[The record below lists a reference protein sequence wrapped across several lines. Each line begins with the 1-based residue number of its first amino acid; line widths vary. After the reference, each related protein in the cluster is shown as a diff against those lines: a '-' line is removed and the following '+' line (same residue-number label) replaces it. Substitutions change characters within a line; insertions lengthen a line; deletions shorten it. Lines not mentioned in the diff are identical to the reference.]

1 MKGSFRKFK
10 KAFAFILCLFMSAG
24 SVCVVGSAADSV
36 TVSSAD
42 ELKKAV
48 ENAKNGS
55 FIYLKGGNY
64 RFDAPLSFDGIKKNI
79 TISSAPGETA
89 VLTNACPV
97 SEWTECTVN
106 GVKAFYASAK
116 GKRISALFSE
126 SGKLDVT
133 RLPETGYYYIDKPDL
148 SDTKGEG
155 NDLASNGFY
164 ADDPLKTPS
173 NLCDVTVEILHQWVS
188 EVEKPVSFDESTGLF
203 RLKRYSG
210 RPIEAGDRYFLQN
223 VLEGLDKP
231 GEWCFDS
238 KADRVYY
245 VPFEGETAD
254 SLVLYASG
262 EALLM
267 NIENS
272 SGITFENIKFANT
285 GWEYSDDKYLNMNIH
300 TRLRDYETSSVQGA
314 VDVCGAIDVIY
325 SDNINFKNCDF
336 ENIGATAIRYFTGAK
351 NCVVDSCYFGNI
363 GANAI
368 FIGGRY
374 FIGEK
379 IDEIRD
385 NIAEN
390 ITVRNCEIEKYGRQ
404 FFGAC
409 GIIVTY
415 CDTAQ
420 ITNNEIHDGYYT
432 GISAGFMW
440 LFGENPT
447 ENIKITDNLIYNIGL
462 ETLSDLGGIY
472 MLGVQQNTVVSGN
485 VIHDCSC
492 YNGEGGYAGDGIYLD
507 SGCEFMTVEN
517 NIAFNCSTSC
527 FNTTL
532 SKNNIIRNN
541 IFAFPGQSV
550 ACLGAEEFLPY
561 TNLNN
566 TYINNIFLTDNK
578 VLSVEEINH
587 TGHFA
592 GNGNILWDMTYGD
605 ELYFTIGSYRDKAI
619 IRRTAEKKNVLGSA
633 IYTNPGFKD
642 AQSFDF
648 SLDENSS
655 AVKLGFEPFDYS
667 QAGTL
672 KGSCVGLTR
681 EGGLTAY
688 NAGTKDYTD
697 RPATP
702 SFIEKVKRFF
712 NKIFD
717 CFKSLFEKAIIRKE
731 PEINDLYVTD
741 YTVKEKSAYTDEL
754 TDLINK
760 VKEHTP
766 SYRVDESRKPFS
778 DDERI
783 KAIYFDGEKC
793 LGKATEV
800 FAYIGFPENASAENP
815 VPAMVL
821 VHGGGVHAQADW
833 VRYWVD
839 RGYAAIS
846 FDGFGQQPKVGYYSA
861 AGNNNPDWTVNENSH
876 LTFSNFDDIDKDY
889 TEQWFYYYLTDI
901 VLSNNIL
908 RADNRVI
915 NNQIGVSGIS
925 WGSLVTTVA
934 ACYDN
939 RFEFAI
945 PIYGSGCWELMGA
958 FFNNKTVLEK
968 WDPTPLLPEVKM
980 PMLFVSSD
988 EDPFFPADAPSSSAA
1003 VAKNGS
1009 VLFISGLNHGDFNIE
1024 ETVRFANEMTGN
1036 GDGNIRITGIS
1047 EENGKITLKF
1057 NMPDGVKRAKV
1068 TLFYRSSPLEYDNL
1082 KLKESWS
1089 AKSATV
1095 AGSKAT
1101 VKLPEDAKMYYIA
1114 VSGKTGGIF
1123 SGNSITAST
1132 GIYNLYRRKGF

>member
-1 MKGSFRKFK
+1 MKSPLNKFIKSF
-10 KAFAFILCLFMSAG
+10 ALILCSFMLTGGLCAA
-24 SVCVVGSAADSV
+24 GSAAD
-36 TVSSAD
+36 TAAVSSAD
-42 ELKKAV
+42 ELLRAV
-48 ENAKNGS
+48 ESAENGS
-55 FIYLKGGNY
+55 IIYLKGGTY
-64 RFDAPLSFDGIKKNI
+64 RFDAPLSFDGIKKDI

-89 VLTNACPV
+89 VITNACPLT
-97 SEWTECTVN
+97 EWTQCTVN
-106 GVKAFYASAK
+106 GVKAFFASAN
-116 GKRISALFSE
+116 GRRISALFSE
-126 SGKLDVT
+126 NGKLDVT
-133 RLPETGYYYIDKPDL
+133 RLPESGYYYIDKPDL

-164 ADDPLKTPS
+164 ADDLKKAPS

-203 RLKRYSG
+203 RLARYSG
-210 RPIEAGDRYFLQN
+210 RPIETGDRYFLQN

-238 KADRVYY
+238 AADKVYY
-245 VPFEGETAD
+245 IPFEGETAD
-254 SLVLYASG
+254 SLVLYASAG
-262 EALLM
+262 ALLLS
-267 NIENS
+267 IENS
-272 SGITFENIKFANT
+272 SGITFENIKFADT
-285 GWEYSDDKYLNMNIH
+285 GWEYSNDKNLNMNIH
-300 TRLRDYETSSVQGA
+300 TRLRDHETSSVQGA
-314 VDVCGAIDVIY
+314 VDVCGAVDVIY

-336 ENIGATAIRYFTGAK
+336 ENIGAAAIRYYTGAK
-351 NCVVDSCYFGNI
+351 NCAVDSCRFSDI

-390 ITVRNCEIEKYGRQ
+390 ISVRNCEIEKYGRQ

-409 GIIVTY
+409 GIILTY
-415 CDTAQ
+415 CDTAE
-420 ITNNEIHDGYYT
+420 ISNNEIHDGYYT

-447 ENIKITDNLIYNIGL
+447 QNIKITDNLIYNIGL

-472 MLGVQQNTVVSGN
+472 LLGVQQNTVVSGN
-485 VIHDCSC
+485 VIHDCAC
-492 YNGEGGYAGDGIYLD
+492 YDGESGYAGAGIYLD
-507 SGCEFMTVEN
+507 SGCEFMTIEN
-517 NIAFNCSTSC
+517 NLAFNCSTSC

-541 IFAFPGQSV
+541 IFALSGQSV
-550 ACLGAEEFLPY
+550 VCLGAEEFLPY

-566 TYINNIFLTDNK
+566 TYINNIILTDNK
-578 VLSVEEINH
+578 VLAVENINH

-592 GNGNILWDMTYGD
+592 GSGNILWDMTCGD
-605 ELYFTIGSYRDKAI
+605 ELYFTIGSYTDNAI
-619 IRRTAEKKNVLGSA
+619 IRRNAEKRNVLGSA
-633 IYTNPGFKD
+633 VYIDPGFKD
-642 AQSFDF
+642 APAFDF
-648 SLDENSS
+648 SLDENSA

-672 KGSCVGLTR
+672 KGTRVGLTR
-681 EGGLTAY
+681 EGGVPAY
-688 NAGTKDYTD
+688 NSGTKDYPD
-697 RPATP
+697 RPASL
-702 SFIEKVKRFF
+702 SFLEKVKLFF
-712 NKIFD
+712 NKITD
-717 CFKSLFEKAIIRKE
+717 WIKSMFERIIIHKG

-754 TDLINK
+754 TVLIDK

-766 SYRVDESRKPFS
+766 SYRVDESRKPFP

-783 KAIYFDGEKC
+783 KAVYFDGEKC
-793 LGKATEV
+793 LGKETEV
-800 FAYIGFPENASAENP
+800 FAYIGFPENASADDP

-833 VRYWVD
+833 VRYWVE

-861 AGNNNPDWTVNENSH
+861 EGNNNPDWTVNENSH
-876 LTFSNFDDIDKDY
+876 LTFSNFDDIGKEY

-908 RADNRVI
+908 RADERVI
-915 NNQIGVSGIS
+915 NDQIGVSGIS
-925 WGSLVTTVA
+925 WGSLVTTAA
-934 ACYDN
+934 ACYDS

-945 PIYGSGCWELMGA
+945 PIYGSGCWELMGG
-958 FFNNKTVLEK
+958 FFNNKAILEK

-1003 VAKNGS
+1003 LAKNGS
-1009 VLFISGLNHGDFNIE
+1009 VLFISGLSHGDFNIE
-1024 ETVRFANEMTGN
+1024 ETVRFADEMTGR

-1047 EENGKITLKF
+1047 EENGRITLSFKL
-1057 NMPDGVKRAKV
+1057 PDGVKTPKV
-1068 TLFYRSSPLEYDNL
+1068 TLFYRSTPLEYDNL

-1089 AKSATV
+1089 AKSAAT
-1095 AGSKAT
+1095 AGCKAS
-1101 VKLPEDAKMYYIA
+1101 VKLPENAVMYYIA
-1114 VSGKTGGIF
+1114 VSGKTDGIF
-1123 SGNSITAST
+1123 SDNSITAST
-1132 GIYNLYRRKGF
+1132 GIFYCGSF

>member
-1 MKGSFRKFK
+1 MKNAFLK
-10 KAFAFILCLFMSAG
+10 KTAAVILSLIIGMG
-24 SVCVVGSAADSV
+24 SVCVMGSAANQII
-36 TVSSAD
+36 VSSAD
-42 ELKKAV
+42 EFLKAV
-48 ENAKNGS
+48 DDAENGS
-55 FIYLKGGNY
+55 SIYLKGGVY
-64 RFDAPLSFDGIKKNI
+64 RFDSPINFNGIKKNI
-79 TISSAPGETA
+79 TVSSAPGETA
-89 VLTNACPV
+89 AITNACPV
-97 SEWTECTVN
+97 TEWKECTVN
-106 GVKAFYASAK
+106 GVKAFYASTN

-126 SGKLDVT
+126 RKKLEVT

-148 SDTKGEG
+148 SDTRGAD

-164 ADDPLKTPS
+164 AHDLKKTPS

-188 EVEKPVSFDESTGLF
+188 EVEKPVSFDENTGLF
-203 RLKRYSG
+203 RLARYSG
-210 RPIEAGDRYFLQN
+210 RPIESGDRYFLQN
-223 VLEGLDKP
+223 VLESLDKP

-238 KADRVYY
+238 KADKLYY
-245 VPFEGETAD
+245 IPFEGETAD
-254 SLVLYASG
+254 SLVLYASTG
-262 EALLM
+262 ALLM

-272 SGITFENIKFANT
+272 SGITFENIRFADT

-300 TRLRDYETSSVQGA
+300 TRLRDYETSSVQAA

-363 GANAI
+363 GANAV

-379 IDEIRD
+379 IDEIRE
-385 NIAEN
+385 NVAEN
-390 ITVRNCEIEKYGRQ
+390 ITVRNCEIENYGRQ

-415 CDTAQ
+415 CDTAE
-420 ITNNEIHDGYYT
+420 ISNNEIHDGYYT

-447 ENIKITDNLIYNIGL
+447 ENIRICDNLIYNIGL
-462 ETLSDLGGIY
+462 KTLSDLGGIY
-472 MLGVQQNTVVSGN
+472 MLGVQQGTVVSGN
-485 VIHDCSC
+485 IIHDCAC
-492 YNGEGGYAGDGIYLD
+492 YDGNGGYAGDGIYLD

-517 NIAFNCSTSC
+517 NLAFNCSTSC

-541 IFAFPGQSV
+541 IFALSGQSV
-550 ACLGAEEFLPY
+550 ACLGAEEFATY

-578 VLSVEEINH
+578 VLSVEQINH
-587 TGHFA
+587 TGHF
-592 GNGNILWDMTYGD
+592 GGSGNILWDMTYGE
-605 ELYFTIGSYRDKAI
+605 ELYFTIGSYADKAI
-619 IRRTAEKKNVLGSA
+619 IRRNAETRNVLGSA
-633 IYTNPGFKD
+633 IYADPGFKD
-642 AQSFDF
+642 ASSFDF
-648 SLDENSS
+648 SLDENSA

-667 QAGTL
+667 KAGTL
-672 KGSCVGLTR
+672 KGTKIGLTR

-688 NAGTKDYTD
+688 NADTKEYSE
-697 RPATP
+697 RPATL
-702 SFIEKVKRFF
+702 SFGEKIKLFF
-712 NKIFD
+712 NKIID
-717 CFKSLFEKAIIRKE
+717 KIRNMLDKIFGFVE
-731 PEINDLYVTD
+731 PEMNDLYVTD
-741 YTVKEKSAYTDEL
+741 YEIKEKSKYTDEL
-754 TDLINK
+754 SALINK

-766 SYRVDESRKPFS
+766 SYRVDESRKPFH

-793 LGKATEV
+793 LGKDTEV

-833 VRYWVD
+833 VQYWVN

-846 FDGFGQQPKVGYYSA
+846 FDGFGQQPKDGYYSA

-876 LTFSNFDDIDKDY
+876 LTFSNFDDVDKEF
-889 TEQWFYYYLTDI
+889 TQQWFYYYLADI

-915 NNQIGVSGIS
+915 NDQIGVSGIS

-934 ACYDN
+934 ACYDS

-945 PIYGSGCWELMGA
+945 PIYGSGCWELMGT
-958 FFNNKTVLEK
+958 FFNNKNILDK
-968 WDPTPLLPEVKM
+968 WDPTPLLPDVKM
-980 PMLFVSSD
+980 PVLFISSD

-1003 VAKNGS
+1003 AAKNGS
-1009 VLFISGLNHGDFNIE
+1009 VLFADGLQHGDFRIE

-1047 EENGKITLKF
+1047 EENGKITVGFDLP
-1057 NMPDGVKRAKV
+1057 NGVSNPDVK
-1068 TLFYRSSPLEYDNL
+1068 LFYRSSPLEYDGL
-1082 KLKESWS
+1082 KLKEGWS
-1089 AKSATV
+1089 
-1095 AGSKAT
+1095 SKNAR
-1101 VKLPEDAKMYYIA
+1101 VLGNKAVVELPDGAEMYYIA
-1114 VSGKTGGIF
+1114 VSGRTDGIF
-1123 SGNSITAST
+1123 SKNSISAST
-1132 GIYNLYRRKGF
+1132 GIFN

>member
-1 MKGSFRKFK
+1 MIGLFREFK
-10 KAFAFILCLFMSAG
+10 KISALILSLIMITACFG
-24 SVCVVGSAADSV
+24 VIGSAANSV

-42 ELKKAV
+42 EFLRAV
-48 ENAKNGS
+48 ENSESGS
-55 FIYLKGGNY
+55 IIYLKGGTY
-64 RFDAPLSFDGIKKNI
+64 RFDTPIIFDGIKKNI
-79 TISSAPGETA
+79 TITSVPGETA
-89 VLTNACPV
+89 VITNACPV

-106 GVKAFYASAK
+106 GVKAFCASAS
-116 GKRISALFSE
+116 GKRITALFSE
-126 SGKLDVT
+126 SGKLNVT
-133 RLPETGYYYIDKPDL
+133 RLPESGYYYIDKPDL
-148 SDTKGEG
+148 SDTKGKD

-164 ADDPLKTPS
+164 ADDLKKAPS

-188 EVEKPVSFDESTGLF
+188 EVEKPVSFDETTGLF
-203 RLKRYSG
+203 RLARYSG

-238 KADRVYY
+238 KADMLYY
-245 VPFEGETAD
+245 IPYDGETAEN
-254 SLVLYASG
+254 LVLYASA
-262 EALLM
+262 EAQLM
-267 NIENS
+267 DIENS
-272 SGITFENIKFANT
+272 SGITFENIKFADT
-285 GWEYSDDKYLNMNIH
+285 GWNYSDDKYLNMNIH
-300 TRLRDYETSSVQGA
+300 TRLRDYEVSSVQGA
-314 VDVCGAIDVIY
+314 VDVSGAIDVIY

-351 NCVVDSCYFGNI
+351 NSIVDSCYFSNI

-368 FIGGRY
+368 YIGGRY

-379 IDEIRD
+379 IDEVRD

-409 GIIVTY
+409 GILVAY
-415 CDTAQ
+415 CDTAE
-420 ITNNEIHDGYYT
+420 ISNNEIHDGYYT

-447 ENIKITDNLIYNIGL
+447 QSIKITDNLIYNIGL

-472 MLGVQQNTVVSGN
+472 LLGVQQNTVVSGN

-492 YNGEGGYAGDGIYLD
+492 YDGEGGYAGDGIYLD

-517 NIAFNCSTSC
+517 NLAFNCSTSC

-541 IFAFPGQSV
+541 IFALSGQSV

-561 TNLNN
+561 TDLNN
-566 TYINNIFLTDNK
+566 TYINNIILTDNK

-587 TGHFA
+587 TGHF
-592 GNGNILWDMTYGD
+592 GGSGNILWDMTYGD
-605 ELYFTIGSYRDKAI
+605 ELYFTIGNYTNKAI
-619 IRRTAEKKNVLGSA
+619 IRQNAESRNVLGSA
-633 IYTNPGFKD
+633 IYRNPGFKD

-648 SLDENSS
+648 SLDENSD

-667 QAGTL
+667 KAGTL
-672 KGSCVGLTR
+672 KGSRIGLTR

-688 NAGTKDYTD
+688 NTDTKDYTD
-697 RPATP
+697 RPASL
-702 SFIEKVKRFF
+702 SFTEKIKLFF
-712 NKIFD
+712 NKIVD
-717 CFKSLFEKAIIRKE
+717 WFKSLFEKILICKE

-741 YTVKEKSAYTDEL
+741 YKVKEKSAYTDEL
-754 TDLINK
+754 AALINE
-760 VKEHTP
+760 VKKHSP
-766 SYRVDESRKPFS
+766 SYRVDESRKPFP

-793 LGKATEV
+793 LGKDSEV

-861 AGNNNPDWTVNENSH
+861 AGNNNPDWTVNVNSH
-876 LTFSNFDDIDKDY
+876 LTFSNFDDIDSEY

-901 VLSNNIL
+901 ILSNNIL

-958 FFNNKTVLEK
+958 FFNNNKILEK
-968 WDPTPLLPEVKM
+968 WDPTHLLPEVKM
-980 PMLFVSSD
+980 PIMFVSSD

-1003 VAKNGS
+1003 AAKNGS
-1009 VLFISGLNHGDFNIE
+1009 VLLISGLNHGDFNIE
-1024 ETVRFANEMTGN
+1024 ETFRFANEMTGN

-1047 EENGKITLKF
+1047 EENGEITLKF
-1057 NMPDGVKRAKV
+1057 NLPDGVKSPKV
-1068 TLFYRSSPLEYDNL
+1068 TLFYRSSSLEYDNL
-1082 KLKESWS
+1082 TLKESWS
-1089 AKSATV
+1089 TKSATV
-1095 AGSKAT
+1095 SGNKAA
-1101 VKLPEDAKMYYIA
+1101 VKLPENAKMYYIA
-1114 VSGKTGGIF
+1114 VSGKTEGIF
-1123 SGNSITAST
+1123 SSKSITAST
-1132 GIYNLYRRKGF
+1132 GIFNCNGF

>member
-1 MKGSFRKFK
+1 MIMITGSIRF
-10 KAFAFILCLFMSAG
+10 
-24 SVCVVGSAADSV
+24 VGSAAKEPV

-42 ELKKAV
+42 ELLKAV
-48 ENAKNGS
+48 ENAENGS
-55 FIYLKGGNY
+55 TVYLKGGTY
-64 RFDAPLSFDGIKKNI
+64 RFNAPLSFDGIKKNV
-79 TISSAPGETA
+79 TVSSVPGETA
-89 VLTNACPV
+89 VITNACPV
-97 SEWTECTVN
+97 SGWTECTVN
-106 GVKAFYASAK
+106 GVKAFCAK
-116 GKRISALFSE
+116 ANGRRISALFSE
-126 SGKLDVT
+126 SGKLNVS

-164 ADDPLKTPS
+164 ADDLKKAPS

-203 RLKRYSG
+203 RLARYSG

-238 KADRVYY
+238 KADKLYY

-254 SLVLYASG
+254 SLMLYASTA
-262 EALLM
+262 ALLM
-267 NIENS
+267 SIENS
-272 SGITFENIKFANT
+272 SGITFENIKFADT
-285 GWEYSDDKYLNMNIH
+285 GWEYSDDRYLNMNIH

-325 SDNINFKNCDF
+325 SDDINFKNCDF
-336 ENIGATAIRYFTGAK
+336 ENLGTTAIRYYTGAK
-351 NCVVDSCYFGNI
+351 NCVVDSCYFGDI

-379 IDEIRD
+379 IDDIRE

-390 ITVRNCEIEKYGRQ
+390 ITVRNCEIEKFGRQ

-415 CDTAQ
+415 CDKAE

-447 ENIKITDNLIYNIGL
+447 QNVKITDNLIYNIGL

-472 MLGVQQNTVVSGN
+472 LLGVQQNTVVSGN

-492 YNGEGGYAGDGIYLD
+492 YDGEGGYAGDGIYLD

-517 NIAFNCSTSC
+517 NLVFNCSTSC

-532 SKNNIIRNN
+532 SKNNIIKNN
-541 IFAFPGQSV
+541 IFALSGQSV

-566 TYINNIFLTDNK
+566 TYINNILLTDSK
-578 VLSVEEINH
+578 VLTVENINH

-592 GNGNILWDMTYGD
+592 GSGNILWDMTYGD
-605 ELYFTIGSYRDKAI
+605 ELYFTIGSYTDKAI
-619 IRRTAEKKNVLGSA
+619 IRRNAEKRNVLGSA
-633 IYTNPGFKD
+633 VFRDPGFKD
-642 AQSFDF
+642 AASFDF
-648 SLDENSS
+648 SLDENSA
-655 AVKLGFEPFDYS
+655 AVKLGFEPFDHS
-667 QAGTL
+667 KAGTL
-672 KGSCVGLTR
+672 YGTRIGLAR

-688 NAGTKDYTD
+688 NTGTKTYSA
-697 RPATP
+697 RPAAL
-702 SFIEKVKRFF
+702 SFIEKVKLFF
-712 NKIFD
+712 NRITDCFRNFFGKIFD
-717 CFKSLFEKAIIRKE
+717 RKE
-731 PEINDLYVTD
+731 PEPGDLYVTD
-741 YTVKEKSAYTDEL
+741 YKVKEKSAYTDEL
-754 TDLINK
+754 AALIDK

-766 SYRVDESRKPFS
+766 SYRVDESRKPFP

-793 LGKATEV
+793 SGRNTEV
-800 FAYIGFPENASAENP
+800 FAYIGFPENAGADDP

-833 VRYWVD
+833 VKYWVD

-861 AGNNNPDWTVNENSH
+861 AGNNNPDWTVNEKSH
-876 LTFSNFDDIDKDY
+876 LTFSNFDDIDKEY

-908 RADNRVI
+908 RDDERVI
-915 NNQIGVSGIS
+915 NGQIGVSGIS

-934 ACYDN
+934 ACYDS

-945 PIYGSGCWELMGA
+945 PIYGSGCWELMGG

-968 WDPTPLLPEVKM
+968 WDPTPLLSEVKT

-1003 VAKNGS
+1003 AAENGS
-1009 VLFISGLNHGDFNIE
+1009 VLFIKGLMHGDFNIE
-1024 ETVRFANEMTGN
+1024 ETVRFANEMTGR
-1036 GDGNIRITGIS
+1036 GDGNISITGIS
-1047 EENGKITLKF
+1047 EENGKITLSF
-1057 NMPDGVKRAKV
+1057 ILPAGVKYPKV
-1068 TLFYRSSPLEYDNL
+1068 TLFYRSSPLEYDGM

-1089 AKSATV
+1089 EK
-1095 AGSKAT
+1095 KASVSGGRAV
-1101 VKLPEDAKMYYIA
+1101 VKIPENTEMYYLA

-1123 SGNSITAST
+1123 RDDSITAST
-1132 GIYNLYRRKGF
+1132 GIFIKNNSSGWFDI

>member
-1 MKGSFRKFK
+1 MSSFSKLK
-10 KAFAFILCLFMSAG
+10 KAFVSILCLTMVTG
-24 SVCVVGSAADSV
+24 SVGVVGSAANSI
-36 TVSSAD
+36 TVCSAD
-42 ELKKAV
+42 ELLRAV
-48 ENAKNGS
+48 ESAENGS
-55 FIYLKGGNY
+55 LIYLKGGTY
-64 RFDAPLSFDGIKKNI
+64 RFDAPLSFDGIKKDI

-89 VLTNACPV
+89 VITNACPV

-106 GVKAFYASAK
+106 GVKAFCASAK

-133 RLPETGYYYIDKPDL
+133 RLPESGYYYIDKPDL

-155 NDLASNGFY
+155 NDLVSNGFY
-164 ADDPLKTPS
+164 AHDLRKAPS

-188 EVEKPVSFDESTGLF
+188 EVEKPVSFNESTGLF

-223 VLEGLDKP
+223 ALEGLDKP

-238 KADRVYY
+238 KADKIYY
-245 VPFEGETAD
+245 VPFEGETAN

-262 EALLM
+262 EAQLM

-272 SGITFENIKFANT
+272 SGITFENIKFADT
-285 GWEYSDDKYLNMNIH
+285 GWEYSNDKYLNMNIH

-314 VDVCGAIDVIY
+314 VDVCAAIDVIY
-325 SDNINFKNCDF
+325 SENISFKNCDF
-336 ENIGATAIRYFTGAK
+336 ENIGATALRYFTGAK

-385 NIAEN
+385 NTAEN

-415 CDTAQ
+415 CDTAL

-472 MLGVQQNTVVSGN
+472 LLGVQQNTVVSGN

-492 YNGEGGYAGDGIYLD
+492 YDGKGGYAGNGIYLD

-517 NIAFNCSTSC
+517 NLVFNCSTSC

-532 SKNNIIRNN
+532 SKNNIVRNN
-541 IFAFPGQSV
+541 IFALSGQSV

-592 GNGNILWDMTYGD
+592 GSGNILWDMTYGD

-619 IRRTAEKKNVLGSA
+619 IRRSAEGRNILGSA
-633 IYTNPGFKD
+633 IYRDPGFKD
-642 AQSFDF
+642 ALSFDF
-648 SLDENSS
+648 SLDENSA

-672 KGSCVGLTR
+672 KDTRVGLTC

-688 NAGTKDYTD
+688 NADTEEYAD
-697 RPATP
+697 RPATI
-702 SFIEKVKRFF
+702 SFTEKIKLIFS
-712 NKIFD
+712 KIIDWFM
-717 CFKSLFEKAIIRKE
+717 SSFEKILVCEE
-731 PEINDLYVTD
+731 PEPNNLYVTD
-741 YTVKEKSAYTDEL
+741 YKVKEKSAYSDEL
-754 TDLINK
+754 TALINK

-766 SYRVDESRKPFS
+766 SYRVDKSRKPFP

-793 LGKATEV
+793 LGKDTEV
-800 FAYIGFPENASAENP
+800 FAYLGFPENASSENP

-876 LTFSNFDDIDKDY
+876 LTFSNFDDVDKEY
-889 TEQWFYYYLTDI
+889 TEQWFYYYLADI

-915 NNQIGVSGIS
+915 NNQIGVFGIS
-925 WGSLVTTVA
+925 WGSLVTTAA
-934 ACYDN
+934 ACYDS

-945 PIYGSGCWELMGA
+945 PIYGSGCWELMGT
-958 FFNNKTVLEK
+958 FFNNKTILEK
-968 WDPTPLLPEVKM
+968 WDPTPLLPVVKM
-980 PMLFVSSD
+980 PILFISSD

-1009 VLFISGLNHGDFNIE
+1009 VLLIRGLSHGDFNIE

-1047 EENGKITLKF
+1047 EENGKITLNF
-1057 NMPDGVKRAKV
+1057 NLPDGVKNPKV
-1068 TLFYRSSPLEYDNL
+1068 TLFYRGSPLEYDNL

-1089 AKSATV
+1089 AKSAAV
-1095 AGSKAT
+1095 SGGKS
-1101 VKLPEDAKMYYIA
+1101 VVMLPEGTTMYYIA

-1123 SGNSITAST
+1123 SGKSITAST
-1132 GIYNLYRRKGF
+1132 GIYCCGDF

>member
-10 KAFAFILCLFMSAG
+10 KAFALILCLIMVTS
-24 SVCVVGSAADSV
+24 SVCIVGSAADSV

-42 ELKKAV
+42 ELIKAV
-48 ENAKNGS
+48 ENAENGS
-55 FIYLKGGNY
+55 FIYLKGGTY
-64 RFDAPLSFDGIKKNI
+64 RFDAPLSFDGIKKDI

-89 VLTNACPV
+89 VITNACPV
-97 SEWTECTVN
+97 SEWTVCTVN
-106 GVKAFYASAK
+106 GVKAFSASAK

-126 SGKLDVT
+126 NRKLDVT
-133 RLPETGYYYIDKPDL
+133 RLPESGYYYIDKPDL
-148 SDTKGEG
+148 SDTKGAD
-155 NDLASNGFY
+155 NDLASKGFY
-164 ADDPLKTPS
+164 ADDLKNTPS

-188 EVEKPVSFDESTGLF
+188 EVEKPVAFDESTGLF
-203 RLKRYSG
+203 RLARYSG

-238 KADRVYY
+238 KADKLYY

-254 SLVLYASG
+254 SLVLYASC

-272 SGITFENIKFANT
+272 SGITFENIKFADT
-285 GWEYSDDKYLNMNIH
+285 GWEYSNDKYLNMNIH
-300 TRLRDYETSSVQGA
+300 TRLRDYETSSVQAA
-314 VDVCGAIDVIY
+314 VDVCGAIDVVY

-368 FIGGRY
+368 FIGGRF

-409 GIIVTY
+409 GITVAY
-415 CDTAQ
+415 CDTAE
-420 ITNNEIHDGYYT
+420 ISNNEIHDGYYT

-447 ENIKITDNLIYNIGL
+447 QNIKITDNLIYNIGL

-492 YNGEGGYAGDGIYLD
+492 YDGKDGYAGDGIYLD
-507 SGCEFMTVEN
+507 SGCEFMTIEN
-517 NIAFNCSTSC
+517 NLAFNCSTSC

-541 IFAFPGQSV
+541 IFALSGQSV

-578 VLSVEEINH
+578 VLSVEQINH
-587 TGHFA
+587 TGHF
-592 GNGNILWDMTYGD
+592 GGSGNILWDMTYGD
-605 ELYFTIGSYRDKAI
+605 ELYFTIGSYTDKAI
-619 IRRTAEKKNVLGSA
+619 VRSSAEERNVLGSA
-633 IYTNPGFKD
+633 IYRNPGFKD
-642 AQSFDF
+642 ALSFDF
-648 SLDENSS
+648 SLDENSA
-655 AVKLGFEPFDYS
+655 AVRLGFEPFDYS
-667 QAGTL
+667 KAGTL
-672 KGSCVGLTR
+672 KGTRVGLTR

-688 NAGTKDYTD
+688 NSETKDYAD
-697 RPATP
+697 RPAAP
-702 SFIEKVKRFF
+702 SFIEKVKQFF
-712 NKIFD
+712 SKIFD
-717 CFKSLFEKAIIRKE
+717 RFKSLFEKIIVCKE

-741 YTVKEKSAYTDEL
+741 YTAKEKSAYTDEL
-754 TDLINK
+754 AALINK

-766 SYRVDESRKPFS
+766 SYRVDESRKPFP

-793 LGKATEV
+793 LGKDTEV
-800 FAYIGFPENASAENP
+800 FAYIGFPENASAESP

-833 VRYWVD
+833 VQYWVD

-846 FDGFGQQPKVGYYSA
+846 FDGFAQQPKVGYYSV
-861 AGNNNPDWTVNENSH
+861 AGGNNPDWMVNENSH
-876 LTFSNFDDIDKDY
+876 LPFSNFDDIDKEY

-908 RADNRVI
+908 RADSRVI

-934 ACYDN
+934 ACYDS

-958 FFNNKTVLEK
+958 FFNNKTILEK
-968 WDPTPLLPEVKM
+968 WDPTPLLPDVKM

-1009 VLFISGLNHGDFNIE
+1009 VLLISGLSHGDFNIE

-1047 EENGKITLKF
+1047 EENGKITLSF
-1057 NMPDGVKRAKV
+1057 NLPDGVRSPKV

-1089 AKSATV
+1089 TKSALV
-1095 AGSKAT
+1095 AGGKAS
-1101 VKLPEDAKMYYIA
+1101 VKLPKDAVMYYIA
-1114 VSGKTGGIF
+1114 VSGKTDGIF

-1132 GIYNLYRRKGF
+1132 GIYNCSNF